1 MTLTPGTRLGPY
13 EIVAA
18 IGAGGMGE
26 VYRATDTH
34 LKRAVAIKVLPAP
47 VAGDADRLAR
57 FQREAE
63 VLAALNHPNIAAI
76 YGLEK
81 TAACTALVMELVD
94 GHDLSEI
101 IGAAVDHAPSG
112 SEARQAVGVGPHG
125 KPRKVGGMPVADALP
140 IARQIAE
147 ALEAAHEQGIIHRDL
162 KPANV
167 KVRDDGTVKVLD
179 FGLAKAMDPGGLGAT
194 TTAMNS
200 PTLTARATEM
210 GMILGTAAYMAPE
223 QARGKAVDKRADIWA
238 FGAVLYEMLTGA
250 RPFDGEDIAET
261 IGAVI
266 HKEPDWARLPAATPP
281 SIIVVLRRCLQKD
294 PKQRL
299 RDIGDVRLAL
309 EGAFE
314 TAAAPAAVTAKTA
327 APRGRLVWLALGVMA
342 LAAIVLAIPAVRH
355 WRESAPT
362 QLSGRFNVALPG
374 RPQGNFALSPSGRL
388 LAFTT
393 ADGGPR
399 RLWIRPLNALDARPL
414 PGTDNAEYPFWS
426 PDEEHLG
433 FFAQGKLKRIAIAGG
448 PAQVLCEAPTPRGGT
463 WNRDGVI
470 VFAPNIVAALY
481 RIAADGG
488 VPVAVTTPADSH
500 QSHRFPEFIAGGRR
514 FLFVIEAAP
523 EAAGVYVGSLDGAA
537 PVRLLPDSSHTVYVP
552 SASGGRT
559 GALLFAREATV
570 MALPFDAGTLRATG
584 GAVPVAQDVTQGEAA
599 GFAAFSASDSGVLLY
614 RSGTGPRTQTLAWF
628 NRAGT
633 QVDTKI
639 DPQPFESL
647 APSPDGT
654 QAAVTIRS
662 SQVSSDIW
670 LADLQ
675 SGVSTRFT
683 FGPGRRRSP
692 LWSPDS
698 SAIVFV
704 ALGGTAAGDDF
715 FRRSSSGAG
724 TDEKIAHAGN
734 NATPLD
740 ISPDGRVLV
749 YSITGTSTK
758 DDLWLLPLQGAHT
771 AVKYLDGPSEERH
784 AQFSPDG
791 KWMAYSSDESGQFQ
805 VYVQTVPAT
814 GAKRQISTQG
824 GSRPRWR
831 RDGKE
836 LYYLSADERLIAVPV
851 RLGAGTLE
859 VGAAEPLF
867 ELSLFPPLSRS
878 ILYAPS
884 ANGQTFLAE
893 VPTDRVSGPLPV
905 TIWMN
910 WKAGIGK

>member
-13 EIVAA
+13 EIVSAL
-18 IGAGGMGE
+18 GAGGMGE

-34 LKRAVAIKVLPAP
+34 LKRAVAIKVLPAS
-47 VAGDADRLAR
+47 VAADADRLAR

-81 TAACTALVMELVD
+81 TALSTSSGQADCTALVMELVE
-94 GHDLSEI
+94 GEDLS
-101 IGAAVDHAPSG
+101 AAI
-112 SEARQAVGVGPHG
+112 ARGPIAL
-125 KPRKVGGMPVADALP
+125 PEALP

-147 ALEAAHEQGIIHRDL
+147 ALEAAHEQGIVHRDL

-167 KVRDDGTVKVLD
+167 KVRADGMVKVLD
-179 FGLAKAMDPGGLGAT
+179 FGLAKALEPVGAGVT
-194 TTAMNS
+194 ADAMNS
-200 PTLTARATEM
+200 PTMTVRATQM

-238 FGAVLYEMLTGA
+238 FGAVLFEMLGGT
-250 RPFDGEDIAET
+250 RPFDGEDPAEMM
-261 IGAVI
+261 GAVI

-281 SIIVVLRRCLQKD
+281 SIGAVLRRCLQKD

-309 EGAFE
+309 DGAFE
-314 TAAAPAAVTAKTA
+314 TAASPAAMAAKTA
-327 APRGRLVWLALGVMA
+327 APDGRLVWLALGVMA
-342 LAAIVLAIPAVRH
+342 LAAIALAIPAAQH
-355 WRESAPT
+355 WRESAPP
-362 QLSGRFNVALPG
+362 QLSGRFNVSLPG
-374 RPQGNFALSPSGRL
+374 RPQGNLALSPSGRL

-393 ADGGPR
+393 VEGGSR
-399 RLWIRPLNALDARPL
+399 RVWIRPLNALDARPI
-414 PGTDNAEYPFWS
+414 PGTDNAEFPFWS
-426 PDEEHLG
+426 PDEEHLA
-433 FFAQGKLKRIAIAGG
+433 FFAQGKLKKIAIAGG
-448 PAQVLCEAPTPRGGT
+448 PAQVLCDAPTPRGGT
-463 WNRDGVI
+463 WNQDGVI
-470 VFAPNIVAALY
+470 VFAPNIVGGLS

-488 VPVAVTTPADSH
+488 VPVPVTTPADSH
-500 QSHRFPEFIAGGRR
+500 QSHRYPEFIAGGSR
-514 FLFVIEAAP
+514 FLFVIDAVP
-523 EAAGVYVGSLDGAA
+523 EAAGLYVGSLDGAA
-537 PVRLLPDSSHTVYVP
+537 PVRLLPDSSHAVYVP
-552 SASGGRT
+552 SASGAGT
-559 GALLFAREATV
+559 GALLFTREGAV

-584 GAVPVAQDVTQGEAA
+584 GAMPVAPDVIQGETA
-599 GFAAFSASDSGVLLY
+599 GFAAFAASDTGVLLY
-614 RSGTGPRTQTLAWF
+614 RSGTALRTQTLVWF

-633 QVDTKI
+633 QVATKI
-639 DPQPFESL
+639 DPQAFESL
-647 APSPDGT
+647 ALSPDGT

-662 SQVSSDIW
+662 SQASSDIW

-675 SGVSTRFT
+675 GGVSTRFT

-704 ALGGTAAGDDF
+704 ALGGAAVGDDF
-715 FRRSSSGAG
+715 LRRSSSGAG
-724 TDEKIAHAGN
+724 ADEMLVHAGA

-740 ISPDGRVLV
+740 ISLDGKLLV

-758 DDLWLLPLQGAHT
+758 DDLWLLPLQGPHT
-771 AVKYLDGPSEERH
+771 PRKYLDGPSEERQ

-791 KWMAYSSDESGQFQ
+791 QWIAYSSDETGQFQ

-836 LYYLSADERLIAVPV
+836 LYYLSADGKLIAVPV
-851 RLGAGTLE
+851 KLGAGTVE
-859 VGAAEPLF
+859 IGAAERLF
-867 ELSLFPPLSRS
+867 ELSLFLTPGSRAN
-878 ILYAPS
+878 LYAPS
-884 ANGQTFLAE
+884 ANGQTFLAV
-893 VPTDRVSGPLPV
+893 VPPDRASGPPPV

-910 WKAGIGK
+910 WMTGIGR